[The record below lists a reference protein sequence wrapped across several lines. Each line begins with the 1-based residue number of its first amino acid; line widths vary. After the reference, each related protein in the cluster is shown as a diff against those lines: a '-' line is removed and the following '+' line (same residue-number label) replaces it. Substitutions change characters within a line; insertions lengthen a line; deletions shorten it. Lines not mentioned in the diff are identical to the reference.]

1 MSVEICVYPPLSLE
15 EINSD
20 ENLLLKQ
27 NENDQNNE
35 WLYFKNNPI
44 SDINSGFLYRYN
56 IEIIQEF
63 VEYMWT
69 KYKKLTGFDGWGENG
84 DGMFRL
90 IMESSKYNENIKID
104 DKNYYDILAVE
115 CLSDDT
121 ITWLPDNLKN
131 EVELYKKN
139 NEPLYQKL
147 SELINN

>member
-1 MSVEICVYPPLSLE
+1 MV
-15 EINSD
+15 
-20 ENLLLKQ
+20 
-27 NENDQNNE
+27 
-35 WLYFKNNPI
+35 
-44 SDINSGFLYRYN
+44 
-56 IEIIQEF
+56 
-63 VEYMWT
+63 
-69 KYKKLTGFDGWGENG
+69 
-84 DGMFRL
+84 RL

-121 ITWLPDNLKN
+121 ITWLPDSLKN

>member
-1 MSVEICVYPPLSLE
+1 MSVEVCVYPPLSLE

-20 ENLLLKQ
+20 ENLLIKQ

-44 SDINSGFLYRYN
+44 VNIKTDLLYKSNIN
-56 IEIIQEF
+56 IIQEF

-84 DGMFRL
+84 DGMYRL
-90 IMESSKYNENIKID
+90 IMETFEYEKNNQIINENF
-104 DKNYYDILAVE
+104 YDILAIE

-121 ITWLPDNLKN
+121 IKWLPDNLKP
-131 EVELYKKN
+131 EVENYKKN

-147 SELINN
+147 FQ

>member
-15 EINSD
+15 GINSD
-20 ENLLLKQ
+20 ENLELKKDEQ
-27 NENDQNNE
+27 NEE
-35 WLYFKNNPI
+35 WLYFKNNI
-44 SDINSGFLYRYN
+44 LTNTRTGFLIKN
-56 IEIIQEF
+56 IDAIQEF
-63 VEYMWT
+63 VEHMLI

-104 DKNYYDILAVE
+104 DKNYYDILAIE

-147 SELINN
+147 SELNNN

>member
-20 ENLLLKQ
+20 ENLLIKQ
-27 NENDQNNE
+27 NEDDQNNE
-35 WLYFKNNPI
+35 CLYFKNNPI
-44 SDINSGFLYRYN
+44 SDINSDFLYRYN

-84 DGMFRL
+84 DGMYRL
-90 IMESSKYNENIKID
+90 IMETFEYEKNNQIINENF
-104 DKNYYDILAVE
+104 YDILAIE

-121 ITWLPDNLKN
+121 IKWLPDNLKP
-131 EVELYKKN
+131 EVENYKK
-139 NEPLYQKL
+139 K
-147 SELINN
+147 